1 VQCRRIDPRG
11 IPGNETAN
19 GIGIASLPGIETEYW
34 RRAPTDE
41 SNITFLYEFSTF
53 GWAHRYRPQ
62 RRRLTAIIASGNATV
77 NGSDTSFLTEFQL
90 AGLRPLSSDEAE
102 TVFNPCSVFNST
114 IADTSACGCNASA
127 LTLSAPSKVSTSK
140 QSKDEQ
146 VYTNG
151 EVAGIAFL
159 GIFLG
164 ASITTAAYFVGLK
177 IHQRRMEHRQFT
189 NEI

>member
-1 VQCRRIDPRG
+1 
-11 IPGNETAN
+11 
-19 GIGIASLPGIETEYW
+19 
-34 RRAPTDE
+34 
-41 SNITFLYEFSTF
+41 
-53 GWAHRYRPQ
+53 
-62 RRRLTAIIASGNATV
+62 
-77 NGSDTSFLTEFQL
+77 
-90 AGLRPLSSDEAE
+90 
-102 TVFNPCSVFNST
+102 
-114 IADTSACGCNASA
+114 
-127 LTLSAPSKVSTSK
+127 VSTST

-177 IHQRRMEHRQFT
+177 IHRRRMEHRQFT